1 VRGWRAGVV
10 VLLLAVGFV
19 WGMLH
24 LFGEQF
30 STGDVYPEYS
40 SLRSDPMGSRLLYE
54 SLARVPG
61 LKVTRNYLP
70 LPYFPEAS
78 ATLLLVA
85 TSPDL
90 LRETE
95 FLRLMERVA
104 GRGHRVV
111 ITCAGV
117 PAGVE
122 ALALQTTWQVRLA
135 TVSRQAYFAEAKD
148 WKTLETEGDR
158 IRAVERAFGK
168 GTVVLFADSD
178 LFANASAM
186 ELKRLTPVAAALGSN
201 RTIVFDESHFGIIE
215 SGSVVGLARRYR
227 LLGLALGLAL
237 CAALALWRNAS
248 AFPPRGESLEPER
261 LSGRTSFAGLVT
273 LLRRH
278 LPAADLTSVC
288 WQEWLK
294 TNRRVISPARARR
307 AEELAAEK
315 AARPLDAVREM
326 QAVVRAKGEL

>member
-1 VRGWRAGVV
+1 MSGWRAGVV
-10 VLLLAVGFV
+10 VLLLAVGFI

-40 SLRSDPMGSRLLYE
+40 SLRSDPLGSRLVYE

-61 LKVTRNYLP
+61 LKVTRNYVP
-70 LPYFPEAS
+70 LQYFSETP

-85 TSPDL
+85 TSPEL

-111 ITCAGV
+111 ITLAEV
-117 PAGVE
+117 AGVE
-122 ALALQTTWQVRLA
+122 ALALHTTWQVRPGTA
-135 TVSRQAYFAEAKD
+135 SRQAYFAEARN
-148 WKTLETEGDR
+148 WKTLEAAGGR

-178 LFANASAM
+178 LFANASTLAF
-186 ELKRLTPVAAALGSN
+186 KRLAPVAAALGSN
-201 RTIVFDESHFGIIE
+201 RTIVFDESHFGITE

-227 LLGLALGLAL
+227 LSGLALGLAI

-248 AFPPRGESLEPER
+248 AFPPRGETLEPER

-278 LPAADLTSVC
+278 VPAADLTSVC

-294 TNRRVISPARARR
+294 TNRREIPPARAQR
-307 AEELAAEK
+307 AQELAAEK
-315 AARPLDAVREM
+315 AARPLDAVREI